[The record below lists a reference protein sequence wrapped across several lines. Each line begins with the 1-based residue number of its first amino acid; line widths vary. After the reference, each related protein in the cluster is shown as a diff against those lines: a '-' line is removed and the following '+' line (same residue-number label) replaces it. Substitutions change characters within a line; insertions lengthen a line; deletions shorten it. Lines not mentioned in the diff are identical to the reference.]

1 MIGLKDWHACTATF
15 VPEYLNRTII
25 GLKDRSR
32 VVKKWC
38 LTGLNRTIIGLKE
51 ASGSCRYIV
60 ATFCCQF
67 KLSDHDQNIVTSSL
81 AIFQTRSH
89 LDQNIIGL

>member
-1 MIGLKDWHACTATF
+1 
-15 VPEYLNRTII
+15 
-25 GLKDRSR
+25 
-32 VVKKWC
+32 
-38 LTGLNRTIIGLKE
+38 LKE